1 MRPRPSLNRVIE
13 VAEDFCFLMRR
24 NLAEVVPVIAWP
36 QGIVLS
42 HYSPESAAA
51 VHRLMEHGFQD
62 GGARVPALEVWQQ
75 RFETDPE
82 YDPTLCFI
90 AMDADGVVGVCQC
103 WTSAY
108 IKNLVVHPRV
118 QRLGLG
124 RALLLQAFSVFQQ
137 RREGFVD
144 LKVLEDNLRA
154 QRLYE
159 NAGMYVVRR
168 EPVPA

>member
-1 MRPRPSLNRVIE
+1 L
-13 VAEDFCFLMRR
+13 AERYCFLLRR
-24 NLAEVVPVIAWP
+24 DLSDVVPDAQWP
-36 QGIVLS
+36 SGIERSIYRAELA
-42 HYSPESAAA
+42 PA
-51 VHRLMEHGFQD
+51 VHQLMQLGYRE
-62 GGARVPALEVWQQ
+62 GGGRVPPLEDWQR
-75 RFETDPE
+75 RFESDPE

-90 AMDADGVVGVCQC
+90 VRDGDGVIGVAQC

-108 IKNLVVHPRV
+108 IKNLVVHPRA

-124 RALLLQAFSVFQQ
+124 RALLLNAFKVFQQ

-159 NAGMYVVRR
+159 SAGMYVVRR
-168 EPVPA
+168 ELVPD

>member
-1 MRPRPSLNRVIE
+1 
-13 VAEDFCFLMRR
+13 VAEGFCFLMRR
-24 NLAEVVPVIAWP
+24 NLSKVVPVITWP

-42 HYSPESAAA
+42 PYRSELAEA
-51 VHRLMEHGFQD
+51 VHRLMEQGYHE
-62 GGARVPALEVWQQ
+62 GGGRVPALQVWQQ

-82 YDPTLCFI
+82 YDPALCFI
-90 AMDADGVVGVCQC
+90 ALDADGIVGVCQC

-108 IKNLVVHPRV
+108 IKNLVVHPRA
-118 QRLGLG
+118 QGQGLG
-124 RALLLQAFSVFQQ
+124 RALLLQAFNVFQQ

-159 NAGMYVVRR
+159 SAGMVVVRR
-168 EPVPA
+168 EPVPM

>member
-1 MRPRPSLNRVIE
+1 
-13 VAEDFCFLMRR
+13 VAEHFCYLMRR
-24 NLAEVVPVIAWP
+24 NLAEAVPVITWP
-36 QGIVLS
+36 EGIVLS
-42 HYSPESAAA
+42 QYRPELAVA
-51 VHRLMEHGFQD
+51 VHHLMEQGYQD
-62 GGARVPALEVWQQ
+62 GGGRVPILEVWQQ

-82 YDPTLCFI
+82 YDPALCFI
-90 AMDADGVVGVCQC
+90 ALDADGIVGVCQC

-108 IKNLVVHPRV
+108 IKNLVVHPRA

-124 RALLLQAFSVFQQ
+124 RALLLQAFHVFQQ

-159 NAGMYVVRR
+159 SAGMYVVRR
-168 EPVPA
+168 EPVPV